1 MISLCLPLWAEL
13 GISLAIAERPSLPS
27 GTRITSAHLPITDA
41 DAGARG
47 IAPGKHPPMPVTQ
60 EPAEYDPREIRAYYD
75 WRNDLFFRLFDLEM
89 TGRTDFMTAR
99 RTFRVSQ
106 NEFGNPVVL
115 TLPNPLFYWVDLDLD
130 GKFEPDRGEM
140 WSDPEEDGI
149 NGNEREYSSPGS
161 GNIGVPEYPFKPLR

>member
-1 MISLCLPLWAEL
+1 MGWGGRVLLIIFIVLPGWAHPEVSHCTAGPFSLLSPPAN
-13 GISLAIAERPSLPS
+13 RVVS
-27 GTRITSAHLPITDA
+27 GMTTPEDHSI
-41 DAGARG
+41 
-47 IAPGKHPPMPVTQ
+47 PVPE

-149 NGNEREYSSPGS
+149 NGNEREYYSPGS
-161 GNIGVPEYPFKPLR
+161 ENLGVPEYPFQPLP